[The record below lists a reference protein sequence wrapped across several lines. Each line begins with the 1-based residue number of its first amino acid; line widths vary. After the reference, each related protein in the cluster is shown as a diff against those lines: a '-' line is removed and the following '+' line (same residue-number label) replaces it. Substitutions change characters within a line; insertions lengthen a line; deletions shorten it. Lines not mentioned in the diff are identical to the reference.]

1 MPVDPAKRIAELIA
15 LIERYSREYY
25 EQDAPTI
32 SDAEYDQLFRE
43 LQALEVENPQ
53 CARRDSP
60 TQRVG
65 GKPAEGFA
73 PVTHVIPM
81 LSLDNAFSNDEL
93 LDFDRRARERLGL
106 LEMATIDYVCEP
118 KLDGI
123 AVAIRYERG
132 MLVQAATRGD
142 GQTGEDITHN
152 VKTVKNIPLRL
163 YGADSIDVLEVR
175 GEIFMPK
182 RGFTRLNQRAE
193 AQGEKT
199 FANPRNAAA
208 GSLRQLDPTITA
220 KRPLAF
226 YCYGVGVTQGV
237 DIPDS
242 QYGLLRWYESLGLP
256 VNDEVQAVSGI
267 QACIDYYAQ
276 LSRRRSGLDYDIDGI
291 VYKVNSLAE
300 QAELGFVSRAPRWA
314 IARKFPA
321 EEALTHLLDVEF
333 QVGRTGAITPVA
345 RLEPVS
351 VGGVVVSN
359 ATLHNADE
367 IERLQ
372 VKIGDLVVVRRAGD
386 VIPQV
391 ARALPEERRGEL
403 RKIVFPSQCPVCGSA
418 IVREEGEAVQRCSG
432 ALTCSA
438 QRKGAII
445 HFVSRK
451 AMDIEGFGEKL
462 VEQLVD
468 IGRLKD
474 PSDIYGL
481 TLTVLAALPRMGS
494 KSAENLIDAI
504 NRSKR
509 TTFARFLYAL
519 GIREVG
525 VTTAERLADYFGE
538 IQSLLAASVD
548 DLLAVPD
555 VGPIVASHIRSF
567 LNSSTNLDV
576 ISTLL
581 QAGLSWPEVAPI
593 DVDNAPLVG
602 ETWVVTGKLEQ
613 FSREEATELLKSL
626 GASVAGS
633 VSKKTTVLL
642 AGPGAGSKLTKAQA
656 LGVEVINEDEF
667 LARKSA
673 WI

>member
-1 MPVDPAKRIAELIA
+1 MPADPAKRIAELIA
-15 LIERYSREYY
+15 LIERYSQEYY
-25 EQDAPTI
+25 EHDAPSI

-43 LQALEVENPQ
+43 LQTLEVQNPQ
-53 CARRDSP
+53 FARRDSP

-65 GKPAEGFA
+65 GKPVEGFA
-73 PVTHVIPM
+73 PVMHVIPM

-106 LEMATIDYVCEP
+106 LETATIDYVCEP

-152 VKTVKNIPLRL
+152 VKTVKNIPLQL
-163 YGADSIDVLEVR
+163 HGAESIDVLEVR

-208 GSLRQLDPTITA
+208 GSLRQLDPAITA

-267 QACIDYYAQ
+267 RACIDYYEQ

-300 QAELGFVSRAPRWA
+300 QADLGFVSRAPRWA

-367 IERLQ
+367 IDRLQ

-403 RKIVFPSQCPVCGSA
+403 RKIVFPSHCPVCGSA

-468 IGRLKD
+468 IERLKD

-481 TLTVLAALPRMGS
+481 TLNELAALPRMGA
-494 KSAENLIDAI
+494 KSAQNLIDAI
-504 NRSKR
+504 DRSKR

-538 IQSLLAASVD
+538 IESLIAASVD

-555 VGPIVASHIRSF
+555 VGPIVANHIRSF
-567 LNSSTNLDV
+567 LNSSTNLEV
-576 ISTLL
+576 ISTLV

-602 ETWVVTGKLEQ
+602 QTWVVTGKLEA

-633 VSKKTTVLL
+633 VSNKTTVLL
-642 AGPGAGSKLTKAQA
+642 AGPGAGSKLAKAQA

>member
-1 MPVDPAKRIAELIA
+1 MPLDPAKRISELVD
-15 LIERYSREYY
+15 LLERYNREYY
-25 EQDAPTI
+25 ESDAPSV
-32 SDAEYDQLFRE
+32 SDADYDLLFRE
-43 LQALEVENPQ
+43 LQTLESEHPSL
-53 CARRDSP
+53 ARNDSP

-65 GKPAEGFA
+65 GKPVAGFL
-73 PVTHVIPM
+73 PVIHEIPM
-81 LSLDNAFSNDEL
+81 LSLDNAFSDDEL
-93 LDFDRRARERLGL
+93 QGFDRRARERLSLPDSTLIGY
-106 LEMATIDYVCEP
+106 MCEP

-123 AVAIRYERG
+123 AVAIRYEHG
-132 MLVQAATRGD
+132 HLVQAATRGD

-163 YGADSIDVLEVR
+163 LEAQAIEVLEVR

-182 RGFTRLNQRAE
+182 RGFTRLNKIAE
-193 AQGEKT
+193 SAGEKT

-208 GSLRQLDPTITA
+208 GSLRQLDPSITA

-226 YCYGVGVTQGV
+226 YCYGVGVLRGAPMPTTQY
-237 DIPDS
+237 
-242 QYGLLRWYESLGLP
+242 QLLQWYRSLGLP
-256 VNDEVQAVSGI
+256 VNDEVEEVQGVD
-267 QACIDYYAQ
+267 ACVQYYEQ

-291 VYKVNSLAE
+291 VYKVNSLEE

-391 ARALPEERRGEL
+391 ARALTEERQGAL
-403 RKIVFPSQCPVCGSA
+403 RNIIFPLNCPVCDSPV
-418 IVREEGEAVQRCSG
+418 VREEGEAVQRCSG
-432 ALTCSA
+432 GFACSA

-468 IGRLKD
+468 MGRLRD
-474 PSDIYGL
+474 PSDIYSL
-481 TLTVLAALPRMGS
+481 NQSELAALPRMGA
-494 KSAENLIDAI
+494 KSAQNLIEAI
-504 NRSKR
+504 DRSKA
-509 TTFARFLYAL
+509 TSLPRFLYAL

-525 VTTAERLADYFGE
+525 VTTAERLSDHFRNLE
-538 IQSLLAASVD
+538 SLLAASIE
-548 DLLAVPD
+548 DLQAVPD
-555 VGPIVASHIRSF
+555 VGPVVAQHIKTFSC
-567 LNSSTNLDV
+567 STENCEMV
-576 ISTLL
+576 NTLVR
-581 QAGLSWPEVAPI
+581 AGLRWPPVK
-593 DVDNAPLVG
+593 DVRLENAPLTG
-602 ETWVVTGKLEQ
+602 QTWVVTGKLER
-613 FSREEATELLKSL
+613 FSREEATQLLKSL
-626 GASVAGS
+626 GATVAGS

-642 AGPGAGSKLTKAQA
+642 AGPGAGSKLAKAQG
-656 LGVEVINEDEF
+656 LGVEVIDEDEF
-667 LARKSA
+667 VARQTA
-673 WI
+673 WS

>member
-1 MPVDPAKRIAELIA
+1 MPADPAKRIAELIA
-15 LIERYSREYY
+15 LIERYSQEYY
-25 EQDAPTI
+25 EHDAPSI

-43 LQALEVENPQ
+43 LQTLEVQNPQ
-53 CARRDSP
+53 FARRDSP

-65 GKPAEGFA
+65 GKPVEGFA
-73 PVTHVIPM
+73 PVMHVIPM
-81 LSLDNAFSNDEL
+81 LSLDNAFSDDEL

-106 LEMATIDYVCEP
+106 LETATIDYVCEP

-152 VKTVKNIPLRL
+152 VKTVKNIPLQL
-163 YGADSIDVLEVR
+163 HGAESIDALEVR

-208 GSLRQLDPTITA
+208 GSLRQLDPAITA

-267 QACIDYYAQ
+267 QACIDYYEQ

-300 QAELGFVSRAPRWA
+300 QADLGFVSRAPRWA

-367 IERLQ
+367 IDRLQ
-372 VKIGDLVVVRRAGD
+372 VEIGDLVVVRRAGD

-403 RKIVFPSQCPVCGSA
+403 RKIVFPSHCPVCGSA

-468 IGRLKD
+468 IERLKD

-481 TLTVLAALPRMGS
+481 TFNELAALPRMGA
-494 KSAENLIDAI
+494 KSAQNLIDAI
-504 NRSKR
+504 DRSKR

-525 VTTAERLADYFGE
+525 VTTAERLADYFGDIE
-538 IQSLLAASVD
+538 SLIAASVD

-555 VGPIVASHIRSF
+555 VGPIVANHIRSF
-567 LNSSTNLDV
+567 LNSSTHLEV
-576 ISTLL
+576 ISTLV

-602 ETWVVTGKLEQ
+602 QTWVVTGKLEA

-642 AGPGAGSKLTKAQA
+642 AGPGAGSKLAKAQA

>member
-1 MPVDPAKRIAELIA
+1 MPADPAKRIAELIA
-15 LIERYSREYY
+15 LIERYSQEYY
-25 EQDAPTI
+25 EHDAPSI

-43 LQALEVENPQ
+43 LQTLEVQNPQ
-53 CARRDSP
+53 FARRDSP

-65 GKPAEGFA
+65 GKPVEGFA
-73 PVTHVIPM
+73 PVMHVIPM

-106 LEMATIDYVCEP
+106 LETATIDYVCEP

-152 VKTVKNIPLRL
+152 VKTVKNIPLQL
-163 YGADSIDVLEVR
+163 HGAESIDVLEVR

-208 GSLRQLDPTITA
+208 GSLRQLDPAITA

-267 QACIDYYAQ
+267 RACIDYYEQ

-300 QAELGFVSRAPRWA
+300 QADLGFVSRAPRWA

-367 IERLQ
+367 IDRLQ

-403 RKIVFPSQCPVCGSA
+403 RKIVFPSHCPVCGSA

-468 IGRLKD
+468 IERLKD

-481 TLTVLAALPRMGS
+481 TFNELAALPRMGA
-494 KSAENLIDAI
+494 KSAQNLIDAI
-504 NRSKR
+504 DRSKR

-538 IQSLLAASVD
+538 IESLIAASVD

-555 VGPIVASHIRSF
+555 VGPIVANHIRSF
-567 LNSSTNLDV
+567 LNSSTHLEV
-576 ISTLL
+576 ISTLV

-602 ETWVVTGKLEQ
+602 QTWVVTGKLEA

-633 VSKKTTVLL
+633 VSNKTTVLL
-642 AGPGAGSKLTKAQA
+642 AGPGAGSKLAKAQA